1 MDTMDNVKANIAARK
16 AVEEV
21 FGLAIDEAGVLL
33 RKFDAAT
40 ATRFWVQLRALVDET
55 IPDAKPKRAKGT
67 PKPMNDEESRGFG
80 KTPMPWGIHIDTKV
94 DDVPTE
100 YLEFITEPDE
110 FKENVK
116 RYLMSPRVAGE
127 PD

>member
-1 MDTMDNVKANIAARK
+1 MDKVAANIAARK

-55 IPDAKPKRAKGT
+55 IPDAKPKPDKGT
-67 PKPMNDEESRGFG
+67 PKPMSDEESRRFG
-80 KTPMPWGIHIDTKV
+80 KTPMPWGMHEGQAV
-94 DDVPTE
+94 DEVPTW
-100 YLEFITEPDE
+100 YLEKVTESDE
-110 FKENVK
+110 FKNNVR
-116 RYLMSPRVAGE
+116 RYLRSPRVAGE

>member
-1 MDTMDNVKANIAARK
+1 MDNVAANIAARQ

-21 FGLAIDEAGVLL
+21 FGLAIDETGML
-33 RKFDAAT
+33 RSKFGSDAVA
-40 ATRFWVQLRALVDET
+40 RFWVEFRSLIDET
-55 IPDAKPKRAKGT
+55 IPDAKPKPDKGT
-67 PKPMNDEESRGFG
+67 PKPMTDEESRGFG

-94 DDVPTE
+94 DEVPTE

-116 RYLMSPRVAGE
+116 RYLRSPRVAGE
-127 PD
+127 AD

>member
-1 MDTMDNVKANIAARK
+1 MNAKANIAARQ
-16 AVEEV
+16 AVEQV
-21 FGLAIDEAGVLL
+21 FGLAIDESGCLL
-33 RKFDAAT
+33 RKFDATT
-40 ATRFWVQLRALVDET
+40 AARFWVQLRALVDET

-80 KTPMPWGIHIDTKV
+80 KTPMPWGKHEGENV

-100 YLEFITEPDE
+100 YLEFITERDE
-110 FKENVK
+110 FKNNVR
-116 RYLMSPRVAGE
+116 RYLRSPRVAGE